1 MKTKQLLI
9 AAAMLFMAIG
19 TQAQP
24 PAPLEV
30 EPGSKGQLPVS
41 QLPTFGQLE
50 EGHFAGLLFRNTAYY
65 HNTYFDSYALRAVL
79 TIQEPAIMEAESYT
93 LQYRAHWEDGEWTTV
108 EADDENYTEGR
119 GYGYDY
125 GFELKQFPYDVT
137 DWRVIINGG
146 PRDGYISNTATVR
159 MPGNG
164 QIFTNPGGWSM
175 SGTDM
180 DDPKLVGSEYGSSMY
195 LTTTNHLWGAPSE
208 SDSTY
213 YVSHGYYRYQWYL
226 VDPVTYEEKAIE
238 GATDSI
244 YTPTVADVGYI
255 LVKEFRGD
263 DEHVSFYYR
272 FYLGQV
278 CLPVVASFAY
288 IGKDGFILNTD
299 YIIPEPQKSFV
310 YDLEFYWDEEGNLP
324 EDGHLPEGCVSERK
338 PGQYVFRM
346 NEEDFNY
353 MTFTLSIPGTALKV
367 CYMRERWDEN
377 WENIIGY
384 EPWYRE
390 VQVMADRFIQPLV
403 VTPKFGGN
411 IVPTIIDVYGVN
423 IDNQYAIVATDT
435 LAADATEGL
444 YLDVPAFGDGV
455 YLKARATETTAET
468 YYPSARTMAQATLVM
483 PGYDDDY
490 NPLEFVIDLQP
501 AGATPVF
508 DEGDVNGDG
517 EVGIGDIVAI
527 TNVMAGINADEAA
540 KKAADV
546 NGDGEVGI
554 GDIVAITNI
563 MAGVKN

>member
-1 MKTKQLLI
+1 MKTRKLLTTV
-9 AAAMLFMAIG
+9 ALALFALCGI
-19 TQAQP
+19 AQP
-24 PAPLEV
+24 PAPQPV

-79 TIQEPAIMEAESYT
+79 TIQEPAIMEADSYT

-108 EADDENYTEGR
+108 EADGENYTEGR

-125 GFELKQFPYDVT
+125 GFELKQFPHDVT

-159 MPGNG
+159 MPTNS

-195 LTTTNHLWGAPSE
+195 LTTTNHLWGAPSK

-263 DEHVSFYYR
+263 DVHCSFFYR
-272 FYLGQV
+272 FCLGEV
-278 CLPVVASFAY
+278 ALPVLVGFEY
-288 IGKDGFILNTD
+288 IGSDGFVLNTD
-299 YIIPEPQKSFV
+299 YIIPNPQESFV
-310 YDLEFYWDEEGNLP
+310 YDLKNYWSEDGTVP
-324 EDGHLPEGCVSERK
+324 EDGSLPDNTVSERK

-346 NEEDFNY
+346 QREDFEY
-353 MTFTLSIPGTALKV
+353 MTFTLNITGCALKV
-367 CYMRERWDEN
+367 CYQIPEWDEN
-377 WENIIGY
+377 YENIIGY
-384 EPWYRE
+384 RPWYRE
-390 VQVMADRFIQPLV
+390 VQVMEDRFLAPLK
-403 VTPKFGGN
+403 VTPQFGGALL
-411 IVPTIIDVYGVN
+411 PTIVDVIGKN
-423 IDNQYAIVATDT
+423 IDGEYVVLATDT
-435 LAADATEGL
+435 IESGATEGITFDAVTTL
-444 YLDVPAFGDGV
+444 GGGV
-455 YLKARATETTAET
+455 FLKAHATDTTADT
-468 YYPSARTMAQATLVM
+468 YYPNALTMAKATAVI
-483 PGYDDDY
+483 PGQDEKW
-490 NPLEFVIDLQP
+490 NPLEFVIDVQP
-501 AGATPVF
+501 AGAAPS
-508 DEGDVNGDG
+508 EGDINGDG
-517 EVGIGDIVAI
+517 EVGIGDIVSV
-527 TNVMAGINADEAA
+527 TNVMAGDTSDPALRA
-540 KKAADV
+540 AADV

-554 GDIVAITNI
+554 GDIIAITNM
-563 MAGVKN
+563 MAGAE